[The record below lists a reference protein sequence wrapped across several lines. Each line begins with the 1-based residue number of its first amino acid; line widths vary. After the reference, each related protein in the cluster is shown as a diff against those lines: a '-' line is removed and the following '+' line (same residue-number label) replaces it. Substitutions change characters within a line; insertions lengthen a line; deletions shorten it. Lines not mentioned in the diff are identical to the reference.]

1 MGKARKFLSLVEAE
15 REKVLSYEDALKTAK
30 KVGASKAEG
39 LPLLAQTI
47 WTLSQVHRG
56 INPKMVYDGAL
67 KKGLSAAEVRKL
79 GPFDLGDLM
88 FV

>member
-1 MGKARKFLSLVEAE
+1 MGKAKDFLNLTEAE
-15 REKVLSYEDALKTAK
+15 ISYEDALKAAK
-30 KVGASKAEG
+30 KAGASKAEG

-47 WTLSQVHRG
+47 WALAQVHRG
-56 INPKMVYDGAL
+56 INPKMVYDGAV

-79 GPFDLGDLM
+79 KPVALGDLM